1 MIGIDTNILVAHVIP
16 DHPFHGRVRDCIARL
31 LAEGHGFA
39 LTSGIVSEFI
49 HIVTDSRRFEN
60 PLTMTEALEWS
71 AFWSDATEISLISSD
86 VAIHQLWLRWLEQ
99 HRLGRKRLI
108 DTLIAAT
115 WHTAG
120 VRKILTLNP
129 RDFTIFG
136 AFTVVPI
143 GEAE

>member
-1 MIGIDTNILVAHVIP
+1 M
-16 DHPFHGRVRDCIARL
+16 
-31 LAEGHGFA
+31 

-60 PLTMTEALEWS
+60 PLTMTEALDW
-71 AFWSDATEISLISSD
+71 AGFWSDAAEVSLISSD
-86 VAIHQLWLRWLEQ
+86 APIHKLWLRWLEQ

-120 VRKILTLNP
+120 VQQILTLNP
-129 RDFTIFG
+129 RDFAIFG
-136 AFTVVPI
+136 VFRVIPI
-143 GEAE
+143 GEVG